1 MAITSGSIPK
11 LFLCWQL
18 YLGSLFEMVNH
29 VKLSLGVTSIIF
41 DDYDCHIIDC
51 ECQLVAC
58 LDDLTREVP
67 PFNLVYIASL
77 KIRQATKLS
86 KGMQEKIHLFV
97 YLGSL
102 VQLFN
107 YFKKETYRN
116 RDFNFEFACEK
127 LLTTYFHEKVPKIS
141 NCHEIFGLIK
151 LFSRKRKQ
159 INQLV
164 VIV

>member
-1 MAITSGSIPK
+1 M
-11 LFLCWQL
+11 WQTKYASAVL
-18 YLGSLFEMVNH
+18 KN
-29 VKLSLGVTSIIF
+29 LGVGVNFRPCS
-41 DDYDCHIIDC
+41 
-51 ECQLVAC
+51 EGW
-58 LDDLTREVP
+58 
-67 PFNLVYIASL
+67 ASVV
-77 KIRQATKLS
+77 R
-86 KGMQEKIHLFV
+86 GMQEEKHLSV

-141 NCHEIFGLIK
+141 NCHEFFGLIK
-151 LFSRKRKQ
+151 LFARKTKQNKQHKQ
-159 INQLV
+159 IKQLV